1 MSRMRP
7 DKRGERASILH
18 DIAAPLMAARGWAE
32 LLGQGKLGAEP
43 SKWVARLN
51 DCLAEI
57 AALLASEGPAEAFC
71 PVEDL
76 ESLAASMDRRCWETG
91 TRFLCSRRGRGPWK
105 VRGPRAAFRRIAA
118 NLLSNVLRHAPGGW
132 VEAVVLLKRSPQGW
146 RLRVEVADEGPGL
159 GKGAADGL
167 FRAGRRGKDS
177 AGKGLGLHLVREL
190 ARANGGEAGAIGE
203 SRGARFW
210 AEVAVREEAGKEP
223 APSRRDPVILAGL
236 GPRERRWLA
245 GMLTGWRIPCATVTE
260 GAGAAV
266 IAAAIRDLGGAA
278 RVLAQERCR
287 GEQPRGVSAWID
299 LGKARPCGPG
309 EVLRLL
315 GGGETLGRLAKRR
328 GMSSVGAPD
337 AQDQGQ
343 APA

>member
-7 DKRGERASILH
+7 EKRGETTSILH
-18 DIAAPLMAARGWAE
+18 DIAAPLLAARGWAE
-32 LLGQGKLGAEP
+32 LLGQSKLGAEQG
-43 SKWVARLN
+43 KWAARLSH
-51 DCLAEI
+51 CLAEM
-57 AALLASEGPAEAFC
+57 AGLLASEGPAEDFC
-71 PVEDL
+71 PLEDL

-105 VRGPRAAFRRIAA
+105 VRGSRAAFRRIAS

-132 VEAVVLLKRSPQGW
+132 VEAVVLLKRSPHGW
-146 RLRVEVADEGPGL
+146 RLRLEVADEGPGL

-203 SRGARFW
+203 PGGARFW
-210 AEVAVREEAGKEP
+210 AEVEVREEAGKEP
-223 APSRRDPVILAGL
+223 APRRREPVILAGM

-245 GMLTGWRIPCATVTE
+245 GMLTDWRIPCATVAAE
-260 GAGAAV
+260 GG
-266 IAAAIRDLGGAA
+266 AAAISAAIRGLGGSA
-278 RVLAQERCR
+278 RVLAREPCR
-287 GEQPRGVSAWID
+287 GERPRGASAWID
-299 LGKARPCGPG
+299 LAEARPCGPG

-315 GGGETLGRLAKRR
+315 GGEESDGRLAKRR
-328 GMSSVGAPD
+328 GMSSVETPD

-343 APA
+343 APG